1 MQDEYTFRPNRRM
14 GLIFQLFFIILLSL
28 FGAFGL
34 WQAAQASIGIVFMIY
49 LLPALAAAAGI
60 PILAYRIYGLQTA
73 AYRLERDGIR
83 LRWGLRSE
91 DVPVDEI
98 QWIHPAADLTSPLPL
113 PPIRIPGAILGKK
126 NLPGVGEIEYMADG
140 RQDMLYIATDHGGF
154 VISPGEPERF
164 LEVYQRFT
172 EMGSLTPIKGRSVYP
187 SFLFRQVWSSLSA
200 RLLLFV
206 CALLSLGLLAWVI
219 QIIPQ
224 NAGVYMGF
232 HPDGSPGDLVPAA
245 RLLLLP
251 VLNLFFLV
259 IGVSL
264 GLFFYRREDSRLVS
278 YLLWAANAISTL
290 FFLMAVFFIQRSG

>member
-1 MQDEYTFRPNRRM
+1 M
-14 GLIFQLFFIILLSL
+14 GLIFQLIAIILLSL
-28 FGAFGL
+28 FGALGL
-34 WQAAQASIGIVFMIY
+34 LQAAQASIGIAFVLYM
-49 LLPALAAAAGI
+49 LPVLAAAVGA
-60 PILAYRIYGLQTA
+60 PMLAYRIYGLQTA
-73 AYRLERDGIR
+73 LYSLERDGIR

-113 PPIRIPGAILGKK
+113 PPIRIPGAILGKRS
-126 NLPGVGEIEYMADG
+126 LPGVGEIEYMAAG
-140 RQDMLYIATDHGGF
+140 KRDMLYIATDQGGF
-154 VISPGEPERF
+154 VISPAEPERF

-172 EMGSLTPIKGRSVYP
+172 EMGSLTPLRSRSIYP
-187 SFLFRQVWSSLSA
+187 SFLIHQVWSSWSA
-200 RLLLFV
+200 RLLLVV

-219 QIIPQ
+219 QFIPDKT
-224 NAGVYMGF
+224 GVHMGF

-251 VLNLFFLV
+251 VLNFFFLV

-264 GLFFYRREDSRLVS
+264 GLFFYRREDSRMVS
-278 YLLWAANAISTL
+278 YLLWTANAISTL